1 MKTKLEA
8 VSPVRKKLMVD
19 VPVER
24 VVAALEKAYQKIQK
38 EAEFKGFR
46 KGKVPRN
53 LLETHFRPDA
63 EKEAV
68 AAIVE
73 TTYPE
78 ALEQEKLWPVSR
90 PHITSGPFDKNVEF
104 SYTAEF
110 EVHPVVE
117 ITGHHGL
124 SLEKT
129 ERHVTDELVEKRL
142 AAMRQSMAQI
152 EPAPEGAKAEK
163 GMVAFVDFKGTAD
176 GGEFK
181 GSKAENFLVDIGS
194 GSLMKEFEENIVGM
208 GKAETKKI
216 EFDYPKDYFNKELAG
231 KHGVFDLTVKEL
243 KIKRLPELNDDFA
256 KDLGS
261 FKTLDEVRA
270 DIKKRME
277 SAVEFEAK
285 SELANHAMEELVK
298 KHPFE
303 VPEALVIEEL
313 KGMFESFVNQLS
325 RQGKKFEETGIK
337 PEQFIEQYKP
347 VAENKVRGYYILD
360 AIAKLEK
367 IEVTDTDAE
376 ERMKT
381 IAEQVNQP
389 IEKVREH
396 YTKNNLINGLKNQI
410 LHEKTLDFVVLKAKI
425 KTKKAK
431 NK

>member
-1 MKTKLEA
+1 MKTKLET
-8 VSPVRKKLMVD
+8 VGPVRKKMTVD

-38 EAEFKGFR
+38 QAEFKGFR
-46 KGKVPRN
+46 KGNVPRN
-53 LLETHFRPDA
+53 LLEIHYKPEA

-78 ALEQEKLWPVSR
+78 ALEQEKIWPVSR
-90 PHITSGPFDKNVEF
+90 PNITSGPFDKNAEF

-117 ITGHHGL
+117 VKGHHEL

-152 EPAPEGAKAEK
+152 EPAPDGAKAEK
-163 GMVAFVDFKGTAD
+163 GMVAFVDFNGTAD
-176 GGEFK
+176 GKEFK

-208 GKAETKKI
+208 GKAESKKI
-216 EFDYPKDYFNKELAG
+216 EFDYPKDHFNKDLAG
-231 KHGVFDLTVKEL
+231 KHGTFDLTVKEI

-256 KDLGS
+256 KDLGK
-261 FKTLDEVRA
+261 FKTLDEVKA
-270 DIKKRME
+270 DIRKRME

-285 SELANHAMEELVK
+285 RELSDQAMTELVK
-298 KHPFE
+298 KHPFDI
-303 VPEALVIEEL
+303 PESLVIEEL

-325 RQGKKFEETGIK
+325 RQGKKFEDSGIK
-337 PEQFIEQYKP
+337 TTQFIEQYKP
-347 VAENKVRGYYILD
+347 MASMRVRGYYILD

-367 IEVTDTDAE
+367 IEVTDADVE
-376 ERMKT
+376 ERLNA
-381 IAEQVNQP
+381 IATQVNRP
-389 IEKVREH
+389 IEKVKEH
-396 YTKNNLINGLKNQI
+396 YAKDNLINGLKNQI

-425 KTKKAK
+425 ATKCP
-431 NK
+431 

>member
-1 MKTKLEA
+1 MKTKLET
-8 VSPVRKKLMVD
+8 VSSVRKKMMVD
-19 VPVER
+19 IPVER

-38 EAEFKGFR
+38 QAEFKGFR
-46 KGKVPRN
+46 KGNVPRN
-53 LLETHFRPDA
+53 LLEIHYKPEA

-78 ALEQEKLWPVSR
+78 ALEQEKIWPVSR
-90 PHITSGPFDKNVEF
+90 PNIAPGPFDKNAEF

-117 ITGHHGL
+117 INGHHGL

-129 ERHVTDELVEKRL
+129 ERNVTDELVEKRL

-152 EPAPEGAKAEK
+152 EPAPDGARAEK
-163 GMVAFVDFKGTAD
+163 GMVAFVDFNGTAD
-176 GGEFK
+176 GKEFK
-181 GSKAENFLVDIGS
+181 GNKADNFLVDIGS
-194 GSLMKEFEENIVGM
+194 GSLMKEFEDNIVGM
-208 GKAETKKI
+208 AKGESKKI
-216 EFDYPKDYFNKELAG
+216 EVDYPKDYFNKELAG
-231 KHGVFDLTVKEL
+231 KRGTFDLTVKEL
-243 KIKRLPELNDDFA
+243 KVKRLPDLNDDFA

-261 FKTLDEVRA
+261 FKTLDEVKA
-270 DIKKRME
+270 DVKKRME

-285 SELANHAMEELVK
+285 RELAGQAMVELVK

-303 VPEALVIEEL
+303 VPESLVIEEL

-325 RQGKKFEETGIK
+325 RQGKKFEDSGIK

-367 IEVTDTDAE
+367 LEVADADVE
-376 ERMKT
+376 EHLNT
-381 IAEQVNQP
+381 IAEQVKQP
-389 IEKVREH
+389 IEKVRER
-396 YTKNNLINGLKNQI
+396 YAKDNLINGLKSQI
-410 LHEKTLDFVVLKAKI
+410 LHEKTLDFVVLKAKV

-431 NK
+431 SK